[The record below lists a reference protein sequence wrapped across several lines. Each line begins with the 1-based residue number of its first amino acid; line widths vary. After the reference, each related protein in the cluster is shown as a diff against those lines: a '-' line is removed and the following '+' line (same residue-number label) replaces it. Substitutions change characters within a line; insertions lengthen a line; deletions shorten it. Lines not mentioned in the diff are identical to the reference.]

1 MANKEQIGKKDEEIN
16 ALQLKLQELRK
27 KFDQTGDKRKD
38 EEIQKLRLE
47 LKHLKETHQDMK
59 DAFEKEKKLSEK
71 TFNDL
76 VKDHLTMS
84 NKLQLEVS
92 DKDNREL
99 LLLKKIKNLNY
110 TVTLYK
116 EQIEKFNKKSR

>member
-1 MANKEQIGKKDEEIN
+1 M
-16 ALQLKLQELRK
+16 QLKLQELRK
-27 KFDQTGDKRKD
+27 KLEKSGDKLKE
-38 EEIQKLRLE
+38 EEIQKLKLE
-47 LKHLKETHQDMK
+47 LKHLKETHQAMK
-59 DAFEKEKKLSEK
+59 DAYEKEKKLSEK
-71 TFNDL
+71 SLNQM
-76 VKDHLTMS
+76 VQDHLLLS

-99 LLLKKIKNLNY
+99 LLMKKIKNLNY